1 MDAGESRL
9 YDLKWIFS
17 KWILRS
23 LFSWILDSKA
33 QYSGFHK
40 KKFPGFRNPDYPT
53 WASENCFVYKVFS
66 RLHLIINLPRNDI
79 PQKAF
84 YGLQVSRLIY
94 SVRFLLNIN
103 ILKFTGKISVHSS
116 KFGYSLYA
124 AQHFKLE

>member
-1 MDAGESRL
+1 MDSA
-9 YDLKWIFS
+9 F
-17 KWILRS
+17 
-23 LFSWILDSKA
+23 LFYLDSGFQG

-40 KKFPGFRNPDYPT
+40 KKFAGFRNPDYLT

-84 YGLQVSRLIY
+84 YGPQVSRLIH
-94 SVRFLLNIN
+94 SIRFLLYIN

-116 KFGYSLYA
+116 KLGYSLYA